1 MSTPKSFFKSEAIF
15 TMLFQIAMPVLG
27 LIFVATVLLWR
38 WLSR

>member
-1 MSTPKSFFKSEAIF
+1 MGAPKSFFKNEAVF

-27 LIFVATVLLWR
+27 LIFVAMVLLWR